1 MHVRLGYVAAL
12 GLLLSTAGPL
22 RGGTPFHW
30 DQTDFA
36 VANSERLSSSVSA
49 ADFIVT
55 TTARLDAADI
65 WLSDDVLNDNGA
77 LDSFSGLLSW
87 AIYSNSGGNPGTL
100 LFSGRDS
107 TVGRADTGLQDAFG
121 YDIVRARFEFDG
133 RVVLPPGTYWLA
145 LHEGAWGAAG
155 DGSELWWQIH
165 SNIVGSPARYSV
177 DESTPGSWLTGLG
190 DQAFALFGGPLA
202 WQQGAVAGG
211 AAGTD
216 VSGGV
221 TANDFTLAA
230 ATHLGSLDAWIMDL
244 GGIDN
249 GYGDAFSE
257 VLSWAVYTNS
267 AGAPGTVVASGS
279 DSTPQI
285 EDSGLTSADG
295 DLLRVRI
302 ELRPS
307 LTLGPGTYWLALHEG
322 LWLQAFDGSGLAWA
336 DSTLPLGVGQWY
348 DPNETSPAP
357 WDTQLPYESAFVL
370 FDDPIFASGF
380 ERGSTL
386 AWLSMSD
393 STCRQGTDTDNDRL
407 DDCFESNT
415 GRFVDVRNT
424 GSNPANADTD
434 GDGIEDGDETLGTLA
449 GLNLPAMGTN
459 PLKKNIL
466 LEYDWFNDGLEC
478 AAHSHRPTAAALAA
492 VTAMFAGA
500 PNGNPDGTTG
510 IHFIHDYG
518 QGGAFTGGNLIADPD
533 GVIAGGVSGTEYL
546 AHKAANFAANRNGY
560 FHYTLLPHRYNTTSG
575 SSGQAE
581 VARRRPHR
589 FAPVRWIRRQRGEHH
604 RARARAQPGPP
615 ARRQQQLQLQ
625 AELQL
630 GPELQVP
637 VPRRR
642 QRLYA
647 ALERRARLLARP
659 AHFAEREQPER
670 EQRHLRPGLPVR
682 LERHRR
688 DPGGG
693 RFRHQFGLSGRHPER
708 RLRRHS
714 DHARRLQRL
723 GQRQFPRHQRSRLRA
738 PAERD
743 HRLRQPGARELS
755 PGVPG
760 TAAPGE
766 SQSPSGGR

>member
-533 GVIAGGVSGTEYL
+533 GVIAGGVGGTEYL

-560 FHYTLLPHRYNTTSG
+560 FHYTLLPHRYDTTGG

-581 VARRRPHR
+581 APGDDLIVSLQCAGSDGNVANTIAHELGHNLGLLHGGNNNCNYKPNYNSVLNYKYQFPGVDNDCTPPSNGVLDYSRGQRISLNENSLNENNGTCGPGFPFDWNGTGGIQVGVVFDINSASPAGTQNADCGGILTTLADFNDWGNVNFLGINDPD
-589 FAPVRWIRRQRGEHH
+589 FAP
-604 RARARAQPGPP
+604 
-615 ARRQQQLQLQ
+615 
-625 AELQL
+625 
-630 GPELQVP
+630 
-637 VPRRR
+637 
-642 QRLYA
+642 
-647 ALERRARLLARP
+647 
-659 AHFAEREQPER
+659 
-670 EQRHLRPGLPVR
+670 LPK
-682 LERHRR
+682 EII
-688 DPGGG
+688 DCDNP
-693 RFRHQFGLSGRHPER
+693 
-708 RLRRHS
+708 
-714 DHARRLQRL
+714 
-723 GQRQFPRHQRSRLRA
+723 A
-738 PAERD
+738 PAN
-743 HRLRQPGARELS
+743 
-755 PGVPG
+755 
-760 TAAPGE
+760 
-766 SQSPSGGR
+766 